1 MEAVMEIEDQ
11 DIYHFTQAVKSLS
24 DYDLTEY
31 SDKSLKRRLAKILL
45 DCRTDLPTLLRNM
58 SRDAGF
64 LEKIIKDITVTTTEL
79 FRDPPIWNTLRFEIL
94 PGYLQQ
100 QTINIW
106 HAGCSTGQE
115 VYSMLI
121 LLHKMGLFDRT
132 NLYATDL
139 NSDVL
144 DTARKGVYK
153 YRFNIGYLDNFDKV
167 IRENPMNDAEYSDM
181 PYSEYFHIDPVRDL
195 ISFRPFLLEKP
206 VFRKL
211 DLVHETNPFDILFD
225 IIMCRN
231 VVIYFNF
238 NLQNK
243 VYRLFYDS
251 LNKGGNLILGMHEII
266 MGPLA
271 ANFEK
276 KNQVYTKR

>member
-1 MEAVMEIEDQ
+1 MEIEDQ
-11 DIYHFTQAVKSLS
+11 DIYQFTQAVKSFS

-31 SDKSLKRRLAKILL
+31 SDKSLKRRLAKVLL
-45 DCRTDLPTLLRNM
+45 ETHSDLTSLLNHM
-58 SRDAGF
+58 EHDAAF

-79 FRDPPIWNTLRFEIL
+79 FRDPSTWHTLRFDIL
-94 PGYLQQ
+94 PAYRDRQN
-100 QTINIW
+100 INIW

-121 LLHKMGLFDRT
+121 LLHKLGLFDKT
-132 NLYATDL
+132 NLYATDI
-139 NSDVL
+139 NNDVL
-144 DTARKGVYK
+144 DVARKGIYK

-167 IRENPMNDAEYSDM
+167 IRENLLNDKEYDDIPYSD
-181 PYSEYFHIDPVRDL
+181 YFHIDHIRDQIL
-195 ISFRPFLLEKP
+195 FRSFLLEKP

-211 DLVHETNPFDILFD
+211 DLVHEKNPFDILFD

-243 VYRLFYDS
+243 VYRLFLDN
-251 LNKGGNLILGMHEII
+251 LGNGGHLVLGMHEII
-266 MGPLA
+266 MGSLA
-271 ANFEK
+271 SCFEK
-276 KNQVYTKR
+276 NNQVYTKKNYY

>member
-1 MEAVMEIEDQ
+1 MEIEDQ

-31 SDKSLKRRLAKILL
+31 SDKSLKRRLSKILL
-45 DCRTDLPTLLRNM
+45 DCGTDLPTLIRDM

-79 FRDPPIWNTLRFEIL
+79 FRDPPIWHTLRFEIL
-94 PGYLQQ
+94 PVYMQQ

-121 LLHKMGLFDRT
+121 LLHKLGLFDRT

-144 DTARKGVYK
+144 DTARKGIYK
-153 YRFNIGYLDNFDKV
+153 YRFNIGYLENFDKV
-167 IRENPMNDAEYSDM
+167 IRENPINDAEYSDM
-181 PYSEYFHIDPVRDL
+181 PYSEYFHIDHVSDL

-276 KNQVYTKR
+276 KNQVYTKK